1 VKGFLDSWRRLR
13 LATRLALGIGVLA
26 LVVFAIVGAVLV
38 TTMHNYLQQR
48 MDEQLTMIQ
57 VDQTRR
63 LQQPYEHG
71 GTPRPQTGQ
80 LKAPD
85 GGFTA
90 VFQVDGGAAKP
101 KTYDDNLPAD
111 RGALADVALAVPLG
125 DAARSIPNPEVYRTV
140 YVHDQGSYRVRACPV
155 QANEVLVSAAP
166 MKDLDDTTRQL
177 MLVLGA
183 AFILALA
190 VLVFVGRLVLRRGLR
205 PLSDMAATAQHI
217 TSHDL
222 TRSADLPVRV
232 SGRGGGVEVDELRT
246 AFNRML
252 EHIDASLAARAA
264 ADERLR
270 RFVADASHELRTPLT
285 SIRGY
290 ADLFS
295 YAAANEPVE
304 RDAHLAKIREE
315 TARMSVLVDD
325 LLLLAR
331 LDSADAEAPVR
342 LSPTDLAAIA
352 RSAAEAFRVAH
363 PDHPLESHIGGGP
376 VWLDADPVRLRQVLD
391 NLLANVA
398 AHTPPGT
405 PATIRLDTSPG
416 WAAVSIVDEGPGIP
430 SAHQSRIFDRFYRV
444 DNSRS
449 RRSGGAGLGL
459 AVVQLLVAAH
469 GGMVELHS
477 APGRTEFV
485 VRLPVPSEAM

>member
-1 VKGFLDSWRRLR
+1 VKGFLDSWRRLG
-13 LATRLALGIGVLA
+13 LASRLALGIGVLA
-26 LVVFAIVGAVLV
+26 LVVFAVVATVLV
-38 TTMHNYLQQR
+38 TSMRDYLGKR
-48 MDEQLTMIQ
+48 LDEQLTMIEI
-57 VDQTRR
+57 DQTKR
-63 LQQPYEHG
+63 LQHSYDMP
-71 GTPRPQTGQ
+71 PRGQ
-80 LKAPD
+80 GQNGPKAPY
-85 GGFTA
+85 GWYTS
-90 VFQVDGGAAKP
+90 VFQVDGGTAKP
-101 KTYDDNLPAD
+101 KGEGSLPENSGPLAEVARD
-111 RGALADVALAVPLG
+111 VPLAD
-125 DAARSIPNPEVYRTV
+125 AAGGTAHPELFRTV
-140 YVHDQGSYRVRACPV
+140 YLEGMGVYRVRACPV
-155 QANEVLVSAAP
+155 QANDVLVMAAP
-166 MKDLDDTTRQL
+166 REDLDNTARRL

-295 YAAANEPVE
+295 YAAANEPAE
-304 RDAHLAKIREE
+304 RDAHLVKIREE

-331 LDSADAEAPVR
+331 LDSADVEAPVR
-342 LSPTDLAAIA
+342 LSPTDLAAIV

-430 SAHQSRIFDRFYRV
+430 PAHQSRIFDRFYRV
-444 DNSRS
+444 DDSRS

-485 VRLPVPSEAM
+485 VRLPVPSEAK

>member
-1 VKGFLDSWRRLR
+1 VKGFPDSWRRLR

-26 LVVFAIVGAVLV
+26 LVVFAVVGTVLV
-38 TTMHNYLQQR
+38 TTMRDYLSQR
-48 MDEQLTMIQ
+48 QDEQLTMSQIE
-57 VDQTRR
+57 QTKRLHDYPNPRR
-63 LQQPYEHG
+63 
-71 GTPRPQTGQ
+71 TPPPPRSSFI
-80 LKAPD
+80 D
-85 GGFTA
+85 FNS
-90 VFQVDGGAAKP
+90 VFQVDGGTARP
-101 KTYDDNLPAD
+101 KDGGTLPEDTGPLA
-111 RGALADVALAVPLG
+111 GIAL
-125 DAARSIPNPEVYRTV
+125 EVRTSEVFRTV
-140 YVHDQGSYRVRACPV
+140 YLHPEGTYRVRACVVESNSAGPT
-155 QANEVLVSAAP
+155 EVLVSAAP

-177 MLVLGA
+177 MLALGA

-205 PLSDMAATAQHI
+205 PLSDMAATAQDI

-232 SGRGGGVEVDELRT
+232 SGHGGGVEVDELRT

-252 EHIDASLAARAA
+252 EHIDSSLAARAA

-295 YAAANEPVE
+295 YAAANEPAE

-331 LDSADAEAPVR
+331 LDSADVEAPVR

-398 AHTPPGT
+398 AHTPPTT
-405 PATIRLDTSPG
+405 PATIRLATSPG
-416 WAAVSIVDEGPGIP
+416 WATVSIVDEGPGIP
-430 SAHQSRIFDRFYRV
+430 PEHQSRIFDRFYRV
-444 DNSRS
+444 DDSRS

-459 AVVQLLVAAH
+459 AVVQPLVAAH

-477 APGRTEFV
+477 TPGRTEFV
-485 VRLPVPSEAM
+485 VRLPVPSTDGEATSR

>member
-26 LVVFAIVGAVLV
+26 LVVFAIVGTVLV
-38 TTMHNYLQQR
+38 TTMRGYLTER
-48 MDEQLTMIQ
+48 LDEQLTMIQ
-57 VDQTRR
+57 NDQTRKLR
-63 LQQPYEHG
+63 DHNMGSPRAPY
-71 GTPRPQTGQ
+71 
-80 LKAPD
+80 AW
-85 GGFTA
+85 FTA
-90 VFQVDGGAAKP
+90 VYQVDGGAAQAKSVGL
-101 KTYDDNLPAD
+101 LPD
-111 RGALADVALAVPLG
+111 EPGPLADVAR
-125 DAARSIPNPEVYRTV
+125 DATRTEVFRSVYL
-140 YVHDQGSYRVRACPV
+140 HGAGMFRVRACPV
-155 QANEVLVSAAP
+155 QPSTAGPSDVLVSAAP
-166 MKDLDDTTRQL
+166 QTDLDDTARQL

-205 PLSDMAATAQHI
+205 PLSDMAATAQDI

-252 EHIDASLAARAA
+252 EHIDSSLAARTA

-290 ADLFS
+290 ADLFN
-295 YAAANEPVE
+295 YAAANEPAE

-331 LDSADAEAPVR
+331 LDSADVEAPVR

-352 RSAAEAFRVAH
+352 RSAAEAFRVGH
-363 PDHPLESHIGGGP
+363 PDHPLDSHIGGGP
-376 VWLDADPVRLRQVLD
+376 VQLDADPVRLRQVLD

-405 PATIRLDTSPG
+405 PAIIRLDTSPG

-430 SAHQSRIFDRFYRV
+430 PEHQSRIFDRFYRV
-444 DNSRS
+444 DDSRS

-477 APGRTEFV
+477 IPGRTEFT
-485 VRLPVPSEAM
+485 VRLPVPTESTNT